1 MLVVVLGFDWD
12 DGNWPKC
19 GKHGVGRDEIERV
32 LRNMNFRIPDPN
44 PVEAR
49 FRTAGRT
56 EAGRTVFIVFT
67 HRDTEKGRFI
77 RAVSARYM
85 HAKEVE
91 QYEQLQKAMANPQ
104 KR

>member
-1 MLVVVLGFDWD
+1 MAIIVLGFDWD

-19 GKHGVGRDEIERV
+19 GKHGVGRDEIEHV
-32 LRNMNFRIPDPN
+32 LRTMTFRIPDPN
-44 PVEAR
+44 PEETR

-56 EAGRTVFIVFT
+56 GAGRAVFVVFT
-67 HRDTEKGRFI
+67 HRDTPQGLFI
-77 RAVSARYM
+77 RPISARYM

-91 QYEQLQKAMANPQ
+91 HYEQIEKAMADAQ